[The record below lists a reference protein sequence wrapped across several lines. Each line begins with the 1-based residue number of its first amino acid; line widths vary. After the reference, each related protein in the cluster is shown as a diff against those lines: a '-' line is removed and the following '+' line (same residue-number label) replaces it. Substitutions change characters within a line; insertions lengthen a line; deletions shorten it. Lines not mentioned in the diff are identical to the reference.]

1 MKRVL
6 VTGGAGF
13 IGSHVVERLVEQEF
27 DVVVLDDF
35 STGREENLASVIDRI
50 TLIRGSILDERAL
63 REALSN
69 VEAVI
74 HLAARISVE
83 ESMRDPQL
91 YYKVNVEGTRRLLEE
106 ARGKIN
112 LLVFMSSAA
121 VYGSPIQLPIR
132 ESHPLRPLSPYG
144 ETKVLGERIMEKWA
158 RENQA
163 VAVILRLFNAYGPRQ
178 EGNPYAGVVAK
189 FLERISRRL
198 PPVIYGDGFQ
208 TRDFINVRD
217 VASLIAHVLIKPPQ
231 EGGARI
237 YNLGTGRE
245 TRIIDLAKLMAS
257 LAGLNV
263 EPIHKPAREGDIRR
277 SVACIEKIRVETG
290 WKPQID
296 LPKGLRGLLQPLSTQ
311 NPPY

>member
-1 MKRVL
+1 MRVL

-13 IGSHVVERLVEQEF
+13 IGSHVVEKLVEQGF

-35 STGREENLASVIDRI
+35 STGREENIASVIDKI
-50 TLIRGSILDERAL
+50 TLVRGSILDERAL
-63 REALSN
+63 RKALSN

-83 ESMRDPQL
+83 ESLRDPQL
-91 YYKVNVEGTRRLLEE
+91 YYQVNVEGTRRLLET
-106 ARGKIN
+106 ARGRVN

-121 VYGSPIQLPIR
+121 VYGSPIELPIR
-132 ESHPLRPLSPYG
+132 ESHPLHPISPYG
-144 ETKVLGERIMEKWA
+144 ETKVLGERIVEKWA

-163 VAVILRLFNAYGPRQ
+163 SAVILRLFNAYGPRQ
-178 EGNPYAGVVAK
+178 EGNPYAGVVVR

-198 PPVIYGDGFQ
+198 PPLIYGDGFQ

-217 VASLIAHVLIKPPQ
+217 VASLIMRVLVKPP
-231 EGGARI
+231 EEKGARI

-245 TRIIDLAKLMAS
+245 TRIIDLAKLIAS

-263 EPIHKPAREGDIRR
+263 EPVHKPARRGDIRR
-277 SVACIEKIRVETG
+277 SVACIERIRMETG
-290 WKPQID
+290 WKPRIS
-296 LPKGLRGLLQPLSTQ
+296 LTTGIGELLNLLST
-311 NPPY
+311 